1 MKFLANDNLDIALDE
16 LVSLL
21 NNSGVVCLPSD
32 SCYGFSGIAYD
43 QEALTLVQNIK
54 GHKSDKPLSMCM
66 ASKDDIL
73 DLFRENPIVDILVE
87 EFLPGSLTI
96 ISETKSGDM
105 LGVRLPHHNLMMSL
119 VRHLGKPIFTTSA
132 NAHGRP
138 ACYSVEE
145 LEMQLGESFD
155 LISGVLDLGI
165 LENKSP
171 STIVKVHE
179 KSLEIVREGE
189 LSELIK
195 QRFAIR

>member
-1 MKFLANDNLDIALDE
+1 MKFLANDNLDQVLQQ
-16 LVSLL
+16 LVVLL
-21 NNSGVVCLPSD
+21 NDSAVVCLPSD

-43 QEALTLVQNIK
+43 QEALALVQTIK

-66 ASKDDIL
+66 PNKHDIL
-73 DLFRENPIVDILVE
+73 DVFEKNPIVDILVE
-87 EFLPGSLTI
+87 EFLPGPLTI

-105 LGVRLPHHNLMMSL
+105 LGVRLPDHNLMLSL

-145 LEMQLGESFD
+145 LEMQLGQRFD
-155 LISGVLDLGI
+155 LISAVLDLGV
-165 LENKSP
+165 LDDKSP
-171 STIVKVHE
+171 STIVRVND

-189 LSELIK
+189 LSDLIK
-195 QRFAIR
+195 QRFAMR